1 MILTN
6 KKMIIPSIIVSA
18 CSLTTLAHADINKI
32 NQGWYVGGSI
42 GQSNMDPGTEGTNW
56 NTTDKNDMSKKAYV
70 GKELNEYVGIE
81 AFWTDLG
88 TASLKSTSGAEGKV
102 GYKGVGANVI
112 VKSPHRFRNFEPFA
126 KLGVTRLKTQ
136 DREDVTREQK
146 NKTSV
151 LAGVGV
157 DYKISNDWAVRS
169 EFDYYDK
176 DISDL
181 NVGLKWSPGHR
192 PHTHNRVEKPK
203 PVVIPKPRPKPIVRA
218 KPKPAPKPKV
228 VYVPKKVYV
237 ERPAPKP
244 QYQVMHR
251 NLSGGSNFATGSA
264 ILTLQGEN
272 ALNKLVNDIKN
283 QRIAVKSID
292 ISGHTDSV
300 GTHQSNQILS
310 INRANSVASYLA
322 SRGISSRMMRTFG
335 MGETQPIASN
345 KTEYG
350 KAQNRRVE
358 IMINGTSREIVRR

>member
-237 ERPAPKP
+237 E
-244 QYQVMHR
+244 
-251 NLSGGSNFATGSA
+251 
-264 ILTLQGEN
+264 
-272 ALNKLVNDIKN
+272 LVNDIKN